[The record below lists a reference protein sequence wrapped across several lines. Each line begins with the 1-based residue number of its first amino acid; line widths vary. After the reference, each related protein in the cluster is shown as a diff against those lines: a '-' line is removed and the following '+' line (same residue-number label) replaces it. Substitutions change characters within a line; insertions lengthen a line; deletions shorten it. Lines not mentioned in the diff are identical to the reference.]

1 MLEALREQLSE
12 LPLQNYVAGEVILPA
27 GARTGRLMFLESGRV
42 GICRDGVTV
51 SKVREPGAVFGEM
64 SLLLGVPHT
73 ADVVALDDC
82 ACRVVEQADA
92 FLMARPAM
100 LAYVAAVL
108 AHRLDAATRYLV
120 DVKAQLGD
128 SQGHLGM
135 IDEVL
140 ASLVNRQPRNL
151 PPVVGL

>member
-1 MLEALREQLSE
+1 MLNALREQLSE
-12 LPLQNYVAGEVILPA
+12 LPLQNYAAGQVILPA
-27 GARTGRLMFLESGRV
+27 GTRTGCLMFLESGRV
-42 GICRDGVTV
+42 GVRRDGVTV

-82 ACRVVEQADA
+82 SCRVVEHADS
-92 FLMARPAM
+92 FLMERPAM
-100 LAYVAAVL
+100 MAYVAAVL

-120 DVKAQLGD
+120 DVKAQLGETP
-128 SQGHLGM
+128 GHLSM

-151 PPVVGL
+151 PVVGA